1 MTDKEKALIVIEK
14 LKEAYPDAKCSL
26 KYDTPIQFLIAI
38 RLSAQCTDNRVN
50 LVTPALFSRFKKT
63 EDFANANSEEVAKYV
78 HSCGFYRTKSS
89 DIVNMCKIIIDKFG
103 GKIPDNMEEL
113 TSLPGIGRKTA
124 NLFLGE
130 VYDKPGIV
138 VDTHFIRITARLG
151 FHNIKDAEKIEK
163 IMEKL
168 IPKEEMLSFCHR
180 IVAHGR
186 AVCTAKSPMC
196 SDCCLKLECN
206 QLLI

>member
-1 MTDKEKALIVIEK
+1 
-14 LKEAYPDAKCSL
+14 
-26 KYDTPIQFLIAI
+26 
-38 RLSAQCTDNRVN
+38 
-50 LVTPALFSRFKKT
+50 
-63 EDFANANSEEVAKYV
+63 
-78 HSCGFYRTKSS
+78 
-89 DIVNMCKIIIDKFG
+89 
-103 GKIPDNMEEL
+103 MEEL

-124 NLFLGE
+124 DLFLGE

-168 IPKEEMLSFCHR
+168 IPKEEMLPFCRR

-196 SDCCLKLECN
+196 SGCCLNYNNAICSGF
-206 QLLI
+206 